1 MINEYINYLN
11 QAKGAS
17 PLTCLAYRKDLQS
30 FAQWA
35 KAQDNGITWRTV
47 TKGFIEAYR
56 NYLEEEGKAIAT
68 VKRHISCLRGFYRWM
83 QTAMGESENPAKF
96 VETPKA
102 KKLLPET
109 LTKADIIAAIGKAD
123 KRTKALITLLY
134 ETGVRISEALNI
146 TTGDVNK
153 QDCSIRIYGKGAKER
168 IVYYGKATREALNDY
183 AKGRKGY
190 VFVGLSQ
197 REARKNIAAAFSN
210 SEAKASPHRLRHS
223 FATAMVTNGADL
235 NTVRL
240 LLGHENLNTTQ
251 VYLHTALPTIHDI
264 YTATSPLA

>member
-1 MINEYINYLN
+1 MITEYINYLN
-11 QAKGAS
+11 HAKGAS
-17 PLTCLAYRKDLQS
+17 PLTCLAYKKDLHA
-30 FAQWA
+30 FAIWA
-35 KAQDNGITWRTV
+35 KAQDNNITWRTV

-56 NYLEEEGKAIAT
+56 NQLEADGKSIAT

-83 QTAMGESENPAKF
+83 QAAMGEKENPAKY

-109 LTKADIIAAIGKAD
+109 LSKADILTAIGKTD

-168 IVYYGKATREALNDY
+168 IVYYGKATRNALNEY
-183 AKGRKGY
+183 AKGRKGF
-190 VFVGLSQ
+190 VFVGLTQ

-223 FATAMVTNGADL
+223 FATSMVANGADL

-251 VYLHTALPTIHDI
+251 VYLHTALPTIHNI
-264 YTATSPLA
+264 YNITSPLA